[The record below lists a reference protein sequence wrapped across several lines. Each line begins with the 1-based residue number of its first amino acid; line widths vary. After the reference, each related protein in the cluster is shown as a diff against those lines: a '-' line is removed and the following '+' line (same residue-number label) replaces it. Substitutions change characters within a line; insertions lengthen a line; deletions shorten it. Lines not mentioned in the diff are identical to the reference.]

1 MEVSTK
7 KHPILI
13 VEDSFDDFY
22 TVKRGLKRAG
32 LANDFIHC
40 ETGEQALDYLSRR
53 GQYAG
58 DENLVTPH
66 MILLD
71 LNMPGLGGLQT
82 LEIIKSDVS
91 LKNIPVIVL
100 TTSDDPNDIE
110 KCYASGA
117 NSYMQKPVNLE
128 SFVQALQRLKDYW
141 FEVVV
146 LPGSR

>member
-1 MEVSTK
+1 MATPAQN
-7 KHPILI
+7 HPILI

-22 TVKRGLKRAG
+22 AVKRGLKRAG
-32 LANDFIHC
+32 LANHFIHC
-40 ETGEQALDYLSRR
+40 KTGEQALDYLARR
-53 GQYAG
+53 GQYAD
-58 DENLVTPH
+58 DESIVTPH

-71 LNMPGLGGLQT
+71 LNMPGLGGLKT
-82 LEIIKSDVS
+82 LEIIKSDTS

-100 TTSDDPNDIE
+100 TTSDDPNDID

-128 SFVQALQRLKDYW
+128 GFVQALKRLKDYW